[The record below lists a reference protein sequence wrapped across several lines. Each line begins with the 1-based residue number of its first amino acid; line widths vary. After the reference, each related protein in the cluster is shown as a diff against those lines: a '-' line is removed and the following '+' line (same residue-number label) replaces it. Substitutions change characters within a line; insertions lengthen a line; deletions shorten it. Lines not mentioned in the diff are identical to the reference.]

1 MSRHKNIDYNQK
13 VLEVR
18 NLYQH
23 FKVGTGS
30 RKLVVKAVDG
40 VSFDIYKREVFGL
53 VGESGCGKTTTG
65 RCIIKLYD
73 ITDGT
78 IKYNGRIISAGLQGN
93 KYRIRKAKLACKN
106 EITEH
111 RPLAK
116 KIKNIKDEAN
126 NEIVLMNAEI
136 EKLQKQQEN
145 EIIRINKIIND
156 YEEKVS
162 IALHAF
168 ESKRNKVRLEEKAE
182 IDRIRQRDVL
192 DLFRIYNKTLHLIEQ
207 KSKLKIA
214 YIKGLPIPENEKIE
228 RLAEENEVHKE
239 NIAQTID
246 RLINKLSEV
255 SPDILAQYED
265 QIRQG
270 HKIKFKPEVNLKDPE
285 IVEKINAVKV
295 KYQKIY
301 EQLEAEHQVEIAKID
316 ENKPDKEA
324 LENEIKQLKL
334 STAQKIKEINAKIK
348 EINQQAKQRINE
360 VKQHAKEHP
369 ELYVDNLEEIEKIK
383 QKYQAIIDEEKRQ
396 LKINRYY
403 NKLKETP
410 EEKAERIRK
419 LKQLKEEFNLFKQKA
434 LARGESKEVI
444 AEEKRKLKKKI
455 KEINAQKPSY
465 ARNMSTMQMV
475 FQDPISSLNPRM
487 TVREIIS
494 EGLVVRGERNKAI
507 INEKVNRVLELVG
520 LSRDHATRYPHEF
533 SGGQRQRIGI
543 ARALVVDPDLI
554 IADEPISA
562 LDVSIQAQ
570 IINLL
575 NDLKEQ
581 LGLTILF
588 IAHDLS
594 VVKYFCDRI
603 AVMYYGKI
611 VELAS
616 SEELFANPLHPYT
629 KALLSAIPHPD
640 PDYEAKRVRI
650 TYDPSVHNYLHDKPE
665 LVEIKPGHFVYANK
679 EEQAKYKQQ
688 LGIE

>member
-126 NEIVLMNAEI
+126 NEIILMNAEI

-168 ESKRNKVRLEEKAE
+168 ETKRNKVRLEEKAE

-207 KSKLKIA
+207 KSKSKIA

-228 RLAEENEVHKE
+228 RLAEENKVHKE

-434 LARGESKEVI
+434 LAR
-444 AEEKRKLKKKI
+444 
-455 KEINAQKPSY
+455 
-465 ARNMSTMQMV
+465 
-475 FQDPISSLNPRM
+475 
-487 TVREIIS
+487 
-494 EGLVVRGERNKAI
+494 
-507 INEKVNRVLELVG
+507 
-520 LSRDHATRYPHEF
+520 
-533 SGGQRQRIGI
+533 
-543 ARALVVDPDLI
+543 
-554 IADEPISA
+554 
-562 LDVSIQAQ
+562 
-570 IINLL
+570 
-575 NDLKEQ
+575 
-581 LGLTILF
+581 
-588 IAHDLS
+588 
-594 VVKYFCDRI
+594 
-603 AVMYYGKI
+603 
-611 VELAS
+611 
-616 SEELFANPLHPYT
+616 
-629 KALLSAIPHPD
+629 
-640 PDYEAKRVRI
+640 
-650 TYDPSVHNYLHDKPE
+650 
-665 LVEIKPGHFVYANK
+665 
-679 EEQAKYKQQ
+679 
-688 LGIE
+688 